1 MAPVTGGGEVHFI
14 VTSFKRYLRRRAMRV
29 MKLLVML
36 MALACV
42 PLLSQAAEVKV
53 TSSTQL
59 LWYQDILSDGSIKDA
74 AEYLRMNVTKIDK
87 EGKLNIYG
95 YGRATKVV
103 TTPSEDTQG
112 RLYYFYVD
120 YRDALKEHLDLRAGR
135 TYVNAAA
142 ISGTVDGLYADVKNL
157 GPVGITLFGGRNVI
171 FDDKR
176 ETGTRGDAL
185 AGMSVYLDTIKNT
198 HVEVSFGRK
207 YGDTDVT
214 RENIGL
220 DFSTTP
226 HAMVNLYGR
235 LKYDTISESY
245 NETLFGVKVA
255 PLKDLTLRGEY
266 YQSYPTFDATSI
278 YSIFSVEQYREL
290 SVSAQYQLTD
300 SYRLS
305 LKYARERFDGDANA
319 DVYEVGFL
327 AKPIKD
333 LTLNAIYEKRN
344 GYAGQLSGIRF
355 SGEYKIGSAA
365 ILAGIDYDDFR
376 REISREGTA
385 KKYWAGLNYEFT
397 KIISAVVRVEDTVS
411 FAYDNKYQGY
421 AAIQIN
427 Y

>member
-1 MAPVTGGGEVHFI
+1 
-14 VTSFKRYLRRRAMRV
+14 MRV
-29 MKLLVML
+29 MKFLVML

-42 PLLSQAAEVKV
+42 PLLSHAAEVKL
-53 TSSTQL
+53 TSSTQM
-59 LWYQDILSDGSIKDA
+59 LWYQDFLTDRSDKDIA
-74 AEYLRMNVTKIDK
+74 QYLRMSATKIDK
-87 EGKLNIYG
+87 EGNINIYG
-95 YGRATKVV
+95 YGRATKMI
-103 TTPSEDTQG
+103 TSPSEDIEG

-120 YRDALKEHLDLRAGR
+120 YRNVFKDHLDVRAGR

-171 FDDKR
+171 FEDKT
-176 ETGTRGDAL
+176 EIGTRGDAL

-226 HAMVNLYGR
+226 HGMVSVYGR
-235 LKYDTISESY
+235 LKYDTVAEAY
-245 NETLFGVKVA
+245 NETLFGAKVA
-255 PLKDLTLRGEY
+255 PLKDLILRGEY
-266 YQSYPTFDATSI
+266 YSSYQTFDVTSI
-278 YSIFSVEQYREL
+278 YSIFSVEKYEEK
-290 SVSAQYQLTD
+290 SIAAEYQLTGN
-300 SYRLS
+300 YRVS
-305 LKYARERFDGDANA
+305 VKYAKENFDSNADA

-333 LTLNAIYEKRN
+333 LTLNATYEKRK
-344 GYAGQLSGIRF
+344 GYAGKLSGLRF
-355 SGEYKIGSAA
+355 YGEYKISKAA

-385 KKYWAGLNYEFT
+385 KKYWAGLNYEFN
-397 KIISAVVRVEDTVS
+397 KLISAVVRIEDNVN
-411 FAYDNKYQGY
+411 FNYDNGYQGY
-421 AAIQIN
+421 VAVQLN

>member
-1 MAPVTGGGEVHFI
+1 MI
-14 VTSFKRYLRRRAMRV
+14 LRRRAMRV
-29 MKLLVML
+29 MKFLVML

-42 PLLSQAAEVKV
+42 PLLSHAAEVKL

-59 LWYQDILSDGSIKDA
+59 LWYQDILADQSIKDA
-74 AEYLRMNVTKIDK
+74 AQYLRMNVTKIDK

-95 YGRATKVV
+95 YGRATKVISS
-103 TTPSEDTQG
+103 PSEDLDG

-135 TYVNAAA
+135 TFVNAAA
-142 ISGTVDGLYADVKNL
+142 ISGTVDGLHVDLKNF
-157 GPVGITLFGGRNVI
+157 GPVGFTLFGGRHVI

-176 ETGTRGDAL
+176 DIGTRGDAL

-235 LKYDTISESY
+235 FKYDTISESY
-245 NETLFGVKVA
+245 NEILFGAKVA
-255 PLKDLTLRGEY
+255 PLKDLILRGEY
-266 YQSYPTFDATSI
+266 YQSYPTFDIASI
-278 YSIFSVEQYREL
+278 YSIFAVEQYKEG
-290 SVSAQYQLTD
+290 SVSAEYQLT
-300 SYRLS
+300 SNYRVS
-305 LKYARERFDGDANA
+305 VKYAKERFDGDADA
-319 DVYEVGFL
+319 DVYEFGLL

-344 GYAGQLSGIRF
+344 GYAGQLSGIRLY
-355 SGEYKIGSAA
+355 GEYKIGSAA

-397 KIISAVVRVEDTVS
+397 KIISAVVRVEDNVN
-411 FAYDNKYQGY
+411 FNYDNGYQGY
-421 AAIQIN
+421 VAVQIN